1 MDIMA
6 DNARM
11 PIRSKEAEVEGRGDQ
26 LNVQMVA
33 EMAAQAHRSEDA
45 EEDVLHDLRDT
56 FSRTPS
62 VSGRPSV
69 RRNNSGKIG
78 ATRGRPK
85 PPQRAQSMNLPRA
98 PQPSRSTDLSTM
110 PTLLAGA
117 GSSRSM
123 LQRPGVSRTNSH
135 SKTFRRAMPTRTAS
149 DSLRNMRKDK
159 LVNTALERKES
170 THSLMRASSD
180 DKSVVTIS
188 DLESCFTMDSV
199 NIRKNQMIA
208 DPLDAGTYHETD
220 SCANHDDS
228 ISHWSEHMP
237 TVAQDGNVGG
247 GGGGHESV
255 ATFCTLDSLRLQRL
269 QIHDVLD
276 QACDISFFS
285 QSFSTLNTADID
297 LDSIMDD
304 DGLFELNEL
313 NESELCDLADS
324 DLISDLVDHQP
335 NGACVSV
342 EDADNVD

>member
-1 MDIMA
+1 
-6 DNARM
+6 
-11 PIRSKEAEVEGRGDQ
+11 
-26 LNVQMVA
+26 
-33 EMAAQAHRSEDA
+33 
-45 EEDVLHDLRDT
+45 
-56 FSRTPS
+56 
-62 VSGRPSV
+62 
-69 RRNNSGKIG
+69 
-78 ATRGRPK
+78 
-85 PPQRAQSMNLPRA
+85 
-98 PQPSRSTDLSTM
+98 
-110 PTLLAGA
+110 
-117 GSSRSM
+117 
-123 LQRPGVSRTNSH
+123 
-135 SKTFRRAMPTRTAS
+135 
-149 DSLRNMRKDK
+149 
-159 LVNTALERKES
+159 
-170 THSLMRASSD
+170 
-180 DKSVVTIS
+180 
-188 DLESCFTMDSV
+188 MDSV

-276 QACDISFFS
+276 QSCDISFFS